1 MTLLTIDIFDKKLTF
16 KSYSFLYKNLI
27 IAMRY
32 KEKIKLKQMS
42 FVISY
47 LYDFF
52 YAFHIDELNNK

>member
-1 MTLLTIDIFDKKLTF
+1 MILLTIDIFDKKITF
-16 KSYSFLYKNLI
+16 KTYSFLYKKLI

-47 LYDFF
+47 LYNFF
-52 YAFHIDELNNK
+52 YAFHIDELNSK

>member
-1 MTLLTIDIFDKKLTF
+1 MIIPM
-16 KSYSFLYKNLI
+16 LYQ
-27 IAMRY
+27 
-32 KEKIKLKQMS
+32 EKVKLKQMS

>member
-1 MTLLTIDIFDKKLTF
+1 MIPLTIDIFDKKLTL
-16 KSYSFLYKNLI
+16 KLIHFLYKNLI
-27 IAMRY
+27 IPMLY
-32 KEKIKLKQMS
+32 KEKIKLKQMT

>member
-1 MTLLTIDIFDKKLTF
+1 MTLLAIDIFDKKLTF

-32 KEKIKLKQMS
+32 KEKIKLKQMCWTS
-42 FVISY
+42 TY

-52 YAFHIDELNNK
+52 YAFHIDELNSK